1 MNMNILNLKKCIK
14 QGVENKRFGNVAV
27 AIKRDDELIETF
39 GGDTDRFTYFD
50 VASCG
55 KVLVTAPLIFKALGE
70 RKLTL
75 DTKI

>member
-55 KVLVTAPLIFKALGE
+55 KC
-70 RKLTL
+70 
-75 DTKI
+75 